1 MDLRRK
7 TRKKAV
13 SPVIATIMLLAVTLI
28 AGVFLAGFT
37 FQVMG
42 SFTTFPLV
50 SANVE
55 SCSGSPVVCGILLR
69 NSGSGSTAATGCSF
83 GTTGGDLYNSN
94 GTRVHPPEE
103 IPVPAG
109 ANTLVECE
117 WSGTPLFVSG
127 SVSGSIQLASTALS
141 IPFYGSV
148 SET

>member
-7 TRKKAV
+7 TRTKAI
-13 SPVIATIMLLAVTLI
+13 SPVIATIVLMAVTLI
-28 AGVFLAGFT
+28 AGIFLAGFT

-42 SFTTFPLV
+42 SFTTVPLV
-50 SANVE
+50 SASVE
-55 SCSGSPVVCGILLR
+55 SCSGSPLVCGIILR
-69 NSGSGSTAATGCSF
+69 NSGSGSTAATGCNF
-83 GTTGGDLYNSN
+83 GGTGGDLYNSS
-94 GTRVHPPEE
+94 GTRIHPPDE

-127 SVSGSIQLASTALS
+127 SISGSIQLASTALS

-148 SET
+148 S